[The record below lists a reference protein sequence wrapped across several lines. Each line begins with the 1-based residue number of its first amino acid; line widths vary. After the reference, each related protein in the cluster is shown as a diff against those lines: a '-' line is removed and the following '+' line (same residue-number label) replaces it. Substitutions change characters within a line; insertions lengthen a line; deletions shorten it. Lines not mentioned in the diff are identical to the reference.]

1 MKKSLKEVGIS
12 DLYESKSVMKSL
24 ALLMAFVISIASIV
38 YTNSLVKSLKEREE
52 RLIALY
58 AKTIEY
64 MANEN
69 TNDNLNFLNQEIL
82 IQNNSIPVILTDEDF
97 RPSVVRNVDIPEN
110 LAPQEREDFLLREM
124 EAMRAEYQPILITW
138 RGPDGTEYGN
148 QYVFYKNSR
157 LIYQLKYYP
166 YVQLS
171 VIGVFAFLVYLAFNY
186 SRRAEQNRVWVGLA
200 KETAHQL
207 GTPLSSLM
215 AWYEYLKT
223 HEGLKDDPMIDE
235 INKDIHKL
243 ETITSRF
250 SSIGSIPVL
259 KQENVYAIIR
269 SIVDYLGKRISS
281 KVQIEIHTHD
291 THLMASINKP
301 LFDWVIENIC
311 KNAVDAMSGT
321 GKIDISISRSTESQI
336 IVDIKDNGKGIPKS
350 KQKQIFQP
358 GFTTKK
364 RGWGLGLTLA
374 KRIIENYHKGKI
386 FVKESHPDTG
396 TTFRIILKSHS

>member
-1 MKKSLKEVGIS
+1 MKKTLNEVGIS
-12 DLYESKSVMKSL
+12 DLYESKSIMKSL
-24 ALLMAFVISIASIV
+24 ALLMAFLISIASIV

-64 MANEN
+64 MANES

-97 RPSVVRNVDIPEN
+97 RPSVVRNVDVPEGLN
-110 LAPQEREDFLLREM
+110 PQERENFLLEEM
-124 EAMRAEYQPILITW
+124 ETMRAEYQPILIPW
-138 RGPDGTEYGN
+138 RGPDGTEYGS

-171 VIGVFAFLVYLAFNY
+171 VIGAFAFLVYLAFNY

-259 KQENVYAIIR
+259 KQENVYEIIR
-269 SIVDYLGKRISS
+269 SIVDYLEKRISS
-281 KVQIEIHTHD
+281 KVQIEIHTPD

-321 GKIDISISRSTESQI
+321 GKIDISISRSSESQI

-386 FVKESHPDTG
+386 FVKESQPDTG